1 MREQTLVLS
10 EEQKRVELVAYIQKE
25 IVQHKGASRF
35 KSGVAQAALVAG
47 VFASFIASV
56 QAALPTPESEAAL
69 RVTVAAIPGLVV
81 LFNSTLKYEARGRWH
96 KLKQRKLE
104 ALLFE
109 LKFQD
114 GSVTDIAQRLTETL
128 QQLDAIKTEL
138 GVFKS

>member
-1 MREQTLVLS
+1 MGAETLLLS

-25 IVQHKGASRF
+25 IAQHKGAARL
-35 KSGVAQAALVAG
+35 KSGVAQIALVAG

-56 QAALPTPESEAAL
+56 QAALPASDSAAPL

-109 LKFQD
+109 LKFRD
-114 GSVTDIAQRLTETL
+114 GSVTDIASRLTETL
-128 QQLDAIKTEL
+128 EQLDAIKTEL
-138 GVFKS
+138 GVIKS